1 MDGGRVVLAYGVND
15 CEAKL
20 GEISLTRVWQSLRP
34 LEGGAGDGG
43 GGVCTRV
50 EGVGSTT

>member
-20 GEISLTRVWQSLRP
+20 GEISLARVWQALRP
-34 LEGGAGDGG
+34 LETGDG
-43 GGVCTRV
+43 VCARV
-50 EGVGSTT
+50 NASA